1 MARKARP
8 NSRTILRYIT
18 PEDSAI
24 GLAPDLPDNGE
35 VKGVK
40 EFSDGWKAYNETF
53 DEGHL
58 KLIPGEAPS
67 YYHIRPLTLDAQT
80 KFFEALADGG
90 EDETLMKRAMSPAMR
105 LVLRDFVER
114 FIVGVDHHE
123 EVARVH
129 GDGSFDTKVFVWPVG
144 DPRPDGLVDSI
155 LADSNLTFNLFMF
168 AVNSSKLTEKEK
180 KH

>member
-24 GLAPDLPDNGE
+24 GLKPDTE
-35 VKGVK
+35 ETK
-40 EFSDGWKAYNETF
+40 EFSEGWKAYNETF
-53 DEGHL
+53 DENHL

-80 KFFEALADGG
+80 KFFEALSDGD
-90 EDETLMKRAMSPAMR
+90 ESETLMARAMSPAMR

-114 FIVGVDHHE
+114 FVVGVDHHE
-123 EVARVH
+123 EVVKIH
-129 GDGSFDTKVFVWPVG
+129 GDGSFDTRTFVWPVG
-144 DPRPDGLVDSI
+144 EARPDGLCDSI

-180 KH
+180 KL